1 MSDEDRI
8 QLMILV
14 KEGKISVQEAVD
26 TVHSPCIAS
35 LSCLACIFHTL
46 TLTLN
51 LTLTLTVLTPLP
63 VNPSTPLLSYGYS
76 YKASC
81 DRPSVVIFDI
91 RAFWRSALSVRVPEC
106 QKLQMT
112 A

>member
-51 LTLTLTVLTPLP
+51 LTLTLTVLTPCLLTLLP
-63 VNPSTPLLSYGYS
+63 HCCHMDTATKHPMT
-76 YKASC
+76 
-81 DRPSVVIFDI
+81 DRQ
-91 RAFWRSALSVRVPEC
+91 L
-106 QKLQMT
+106 
-112 A
+112 